1 MGELSEI
8 AKELNLPKQL
18 LDKGEKVIKA
28 VFGPSISEISETFAD
43 NFRLRRFKNQVK
55 ILTKANEHITEL
67 GFDPKQI
74 DLKVLAPLVQ
84 LSSLEENP
92 NLQDRWAKLITNIVR
107 IEGQT
112 LLKQNAIEIISKI
125 SNEEAQLIDFL
136 HDFYLEKRQSRFE
149 KYQESAYREFKD
161 KKIEDFP
168 LKWFSF
174 SLTEISKRK
183 KTKIAVLELMVS
195 NLTTLGVVKWEP
207 EVEVYNAEKSDTDPE
222 DTALNIELEVFDSE
236 TIKLTYL
243 GLEFVR
249 LCKLEK

>member
-1 MGELSEI
+1 MGELSKI

-18 LDKGEKVIKA
+18 LDKGEEVIKA

-92 NLQDRWAKLITNIVR
+92 NLQDRWSKLITNIVR
-107 IEGQT
+107 IEGKT

-136 HDFYLEKRQSRFE
+136 HDLYLEKRQIQYEEYQKNKYTRD
-149 KYQESAYREFKD
+149 KYQN
-161 KKIEDFP
+161 IEDFP
-168 LKWFSF
+168 LKWFSY
-174 SLTEISKRK
+174 SLIEISKRR
-183 KTKIAVLELMVS
+183 TIKIANLELMIS
-195 NLTTLGVVKWEP
+195 NLISLGVVKWEP
-207 EVEVYNAEKSDTDPE
+207 EVEVYNAEKAATDPE
-222 DTALNIELEVFDSE
+222 DTALDIELDVYDSE

-243 GLEFVR
+243 GLEFVK